1 MIVTDCYYEDEIV
14 RLSFGRFG
22 LSKWQKIEKQHFVPE
37 LLGRRKISFSQ
48 AGAKTNESIEKLLF
62 YTDENPTI
70 LDRVNRHK
78 RCLDTRKS
86 ASHSVNSQRSASC
99 QLGFL
104 TMLRR
109 LFEIPFS
116 FSRWYACTVN

>member
-1 MIVTDCYYEDEIV
+1 MA
-14 RLSFGRFG
+14 
-22 LSKWQKIEKQHFVPE
+22 KILKSSIFLPE

-86 ASHSVNSQRSASC
+86 ATHDSPEFKYSITLC
-99 QLGFL
+99 K
-104 TMLRR
+104 
-109 LFEIPFS
+109 
-116 FSRWYACTVN
+116 